1 MDGILNV
8 LKPPG
13 MTSFDV
19 VAHLRGL
26 LGTRKIGHAGTLD
39 PLAVG
44 VLPVCA
50 GKATKAIEFLMDK
63 DKHYRAELTLGIAT
77 DTQDSA
83 GEIVRRTV
91 PACTDEEI
99 VVSVRSFIG
108 IYNQLP
114 PMYSALKVNGRRM
127 YELARSGQE
136 AERQPRGVRVF
147 SAEVLEID
155 RSDGVKVLL
164 DVHCSKGTYIRTL
177 CADIGERIGCG
188 GHMSFLL
195 RRKAGPFDIAD
206 SYTLEEL
213 AQKRSEGTLQ
223 TALQG
228 IDSVFAGMPGIRLD
242 AGSEKKFMNG
252 MAVRLPAEG
261 LPGGEMPIEGTP
273 AEGPQSGEP
282 PVEGPLTEGLPAV
295 RGKGNRL
302 VRVYD
307 SQGRFVAIGEGTPDE
322 SGLILKGKKMFFGTG
337 EK

>member
-1 MDGILNV
+1 
-8 LKPPG
+8 
-13 MTSFDV
+13 
-19 VAHLRGL
+19 
-26 LGTRKIGHAGTLD
+26 
-39 PLAVG
+39 VG

-63 DKHYRAELTLGIAT
+63 DKYYRAELTLGVAT

-91 PACTDEEI
+91 PACSDKEI

-136 AERQPRGVRVF
+136 AERQPREVRVF

-155 RSDGVKVLL
+155 RSDGVKALL

-177 CADIGERIGCG
+177 CADIGERLGCG

-282 PVEGPLTEGLPAV
+282 PVEGPLAEGLPAV